1 MTSMTAIK
9 YNDNDLVK
17 SKKELF
23 LNKPIAFD
31 IETSSTYVK
40 GDKFAFMYCWCLNV
54 DGSIIRGRTW
64 QEFQDIIK
72 SWEKYNFNII
82 IYVHN
87 LPYEFQFLRKLF
99 NITDVFATDI
109 RKVLKC
115 KISKNVILKD
125 SLILSGMKL
134 ETLAKNLTKPMKKLV
149 GDLDYNLVRTPITPL
164 TDKEWGYVEED
175 VNIVVEYIREQIE
188 LYDNITKIPL
198 TNTGRVRNYLK
209 ELCLYGGKKG
219 HRRLSNQAKE
229 YKKLM
234 NILTLEVDE
243 FRLLRSAFQGGFTHA
258 NYNYTNEVVKDVD
271 SNDLTSSYPTVMLS
285 ERFPMS
291 KGQPFGR
298 KTLQEITE
306 INKNFLTVFTLKMT
320 NVLSK
325 IEFENYFSVSK
336 VKGTNIVEN
345 NGRVYSADEL
355 TTSITSIDLE
365 IILKCYSFDTFE
377 VVGGYAYKQ
386 DYLPQS
392 FLEGV
397 LKLYKDKTELKGI
410 EGKEKEYLLFK
421 GMLNACFGMMVT
433 NFAKRDFIYTDD
445 WAQDFS
451 KSLEDKVE
459 TENTSKSRFL
469 FYGWGVFVTAYAR
482 RNVWS
487 AILELKDDYIYS
499 DTDSVKYINREKHLD
514 YFQRYN
520 ENIKRKLINCLEYRK
535 IPTDYLNPKN
545 KHGVACWL
553 GLWDY
558 EGHYEQ
564 FKTLGAKRYLVK
576 KNGKFVLTC
585 AGLSKKQGVDYIT
598 KQENPFDFFNDNMY
612 IPKEYTGKMTHTY
625 IDSYQHYKIF
635 DYLGQGCYVE
645 SYSSIHLESCEFTLS
660 LSEKYVDFI
669 KSYVRG
675 YLILGEN
682 REGGY

>member
-1 MTSMTAIK
+1 MKEIK

-17 SKKELF
+17 SKKEIF
-23 LNKPIAFD
+23 LNKPISFD
-31 IETSSTYVK
+31 IETSSTYVE
-40 GDKFAFMYCWCLNV
+40 GEKFAFMYCWALNIDDEV
-54 DGSIIRGRTW
+54 IRGRTW
-64 QEFQDIIK
+64 EEFQDIIK

-82 IYVHN
+82 VYVHN

-99 NITDVFATDI
+99 NISDVFATDI

-134 ETLAKNLTKPMKKLV
+134 ETLAKNLSKPMEKKV
-149 GDLDYNLVRTPITPL
+149 GDLDYSLVRTPL
-164 TDKEWGYVEED
+164 THMSETEWGYVDED
-175 VNIVVEYIREQIE
+175 VNIVVAYIREQIE
-188 LYDNITKIPL
+188 IYGNITKIPL

-243 FRLLRSAFQGGFTHA
+243 FRLLRNAFQGGFTHA
-258 NYNYTNEVVKDVD
+258 NYNYNNEVIRDVYSD
-271 SNDLTSSYPTVMLS
+271 DLTSSYPTVILS

-291 KGQPFGR
+291 KGRYFEQ
-298 KTLQEITE
+298 KTLQEIKE
-306 INKNFLTVFTLKMT
+306 INKNFLTVFTVRMT

-365 IILKCYSFDTFE
+365 IILKCYSFDSFE
-377 VVGGYAYKQ
+377 VLGGYMYKQ

-392 FLEGV
+392 FLKGV

-410 EGKEKEYLLFK
+410 EGKEREYLLSK
-421 GMLNACFGMMVT
+421 GMLNSTYGMMVT
-433 NFAKRDFIYTDD
+433 NFAKRDYIYGDD
-445 WAQDFS
+445 WEQDFS
-451 KSLEDKVE
+451 KTLDDKIE
-459 TENTSKSRFL
+459 TENTSKGRFL

-499 DTDSVKYINREKHLD
+499 DTDSVKYINREQHLN

-520 ENIKRKLINCLEYRK
+520 ETIKSKLIKCLNYRN
-535 IPTDYLNPKN
+535 IPTEYLNPKN
-545 KHGVACWL
+545 KHGEECWL

-558 EGHYEQ
+558 EGHYQQ

-576 KNGKFVLTC
+576 KDDKYILTC
-585 AGLSKKQGVDYIT
+585 AGLSKKQGIDYLVN
-598 KQENPFDFFNDNMY
+598 QGEPFDMFNDNMY
-612 IPKEYTGKMTHTY
+612 IPKEHTGKMTHTY
-625 IDSYQHYKIF
+625 IDEYQSYDIT
-635 DYLGQGCYVE
+635 DYLGQTTHVV
-645 SYSSIHLESCEFTLS
+645 SYSSIHLENCEFTLS
-660 LSEKYVDFI
+660 LSDKYIDFI
-669 KSYVRG
+669 KSYVKG
-675 YLILGEN
+675 YMILGDE
-682 REGGY
+682 RHGGY

>member
-1 MTSMTAIK
+1 MTVIK
-9 YNDNDLVK
+9 YTNDDIVT
-17 SKKELF
+17 SKKERF

-31 IETSSTYVK
+31 IETTSTYVE
-40 GDKFAFMYCWCLNV
+40 GDKFAFMYCWALNIDDSKV
-54 DGSIIRGRTW
+54 IRGRTW
-64 QEFQDIIK
+64 DEFQDIIK

-99 NITDVFATDI
+99 NITDVFATDV

-134 ETLAKNLTKPMKKLV
+134 ETLAKNLTKPMEKKV
-149 GDLDYNLVRTPITPL
+149 GDLDYSLVRTPLTPMSD
-164 TDKEWGYVEED
+164 TEWGYVEED

-188 LYDNITKIPL
+188 IYGNITKIPL

-243 FRLLRSAFQGGFTHA
+243 FRLLRNAFQGGFTHA
-258 NYNYTNEVVKDVD
+258 NYNYTNEVVNDVYSD
-271 SNDLTSSYPTVMLS
+271 DLSSSYPTVIVS

-291 KGQPFGR
+291 KGQHFER
-298 KTLQEITE
+298 KNLQEIQE
-306 INKNFLTVFTLKMT
+306 INKNFLTVFTVRMT

-336 VKGTNIVEN
+336 VKGSNIVEN

-365 IILKCYSFDTFE
+365 IILRCYSFDSFE
-377 VVGGYAYKQ
+377 VLEGYAYKQ

-410 EGKEKEYLLFK
+410 EGKEREYLLSK
-421 GMLNACFGMMVT
+421 GMLNSTYGMMVT
-433 NFAKRDFIYTDD
+433 NFAKRDYIYNDD

-451 KSLEDKVE
+451 KTLDDKIE

-487 AILELKDDYIYS
+487 AILELKDDYVYS
-499 DTDSVKYINREKHLD
+499 DTDSVKYINRDKHLD

-520 ENIKRKLINCLEYRK
+520 ENIKRKLINCLNYRK
-535 IPTDYLNPKN
+535 LPTEYLHPKN
-545 KHGVACWL
+545 KNGEECWL

-558 EGHYEQ
+558 EGHYQQ

-576 KNGKFVLTC
+576 KDDKYILTC
-585 AGLSKKQGVDYIT
+585 AGLSKKQGIDYIV
-598 KQENPFDFFNDNMY
+598 KQGNPFDFFNDNMF
-612 IPKEYTGKMTHTY
+612 IPKEHTGKMTHTY
-625 IDSYQHYKIF
+625 IDEYQHYKIK
-635 DYLGQGCYVE
+635 DYLGQYADVE

-660 LSEKYVDFI
+660 LSEKYIDFI
-669 KSYVRG
+669 KSYVNG
-675 YLILGEN
+675 YLVLGDQ
-682 REGGY
+682 REGVY

>member
-1 MTSMTAIK
+1 MINLK

-17 SKKELF
+17 SKKEFF
-23 LNKPIAFD
+23 LNKPLAFD
-31 IETSSTYVK
+31 IETTSTYVN
-40 GDKFAFMYCWCLNV
+40 GEKFAFMYCWALNIDDEIV
-54 DGSIIRGRTW
+54 RGRTW
-64 QEFQDIIK
+64 EEFQEIVK

-99 NITDVFATDI
+99 NITEVFATDI

-134 ETLAKNLTKPMKKLV
+134 ETLAKNLSKPMKKLV
-149 GDLDYNLVRTPITPL
+149 GDLDYTLVRTHLTPMSE
-164 TDKEWGYVEED
+164 KEWGYVDED

-188 LYDNITKIPL
+188 IYGDITKIPL

-209 ELCLYGGKKG
+209 DLCLYGGKKG
-219 HRRLSNQAKE
+219 HRRLSNQAIE

-234 NILTLEVDE
+234 RILTLDVDE
-243 FRLLRSAFQGGFTHA
+243 FRLLRNAFQGGFTHA
-258 NYNYTNEVVKDVD
+258 NYNYTNEIVNDVYSD
-271 SNDLTSSYPTVMLS
+271 DLTSSYPTVILS

-291 KGQPFGR
+291 KGKQFGQ
-298 KTLQEITE
+298 KTLSEIQE
-306 INKNFLTVFTLKMT
+306 INKNFLTVFTVKMT

-355 TTSITSIDLE
+355 TTSVTSIDLE
-365 IILKCYSFDTFE
+365 IILNCYSFDTFE
-377 VVGGYAYKQ
+377 VLGGYAYKQ

-410 EGKEKEYLLFK
+410 EGKEREYLLSK
-421 GMLNACFGMMVT
+421 GMLNSTYGMMVT
-433 NFAKRDFIYTDD
+433 NFAKRDYVYSDD
-445 WAQDFS
+445 WEQDFS
-451 KSLEDKVE
+451 KSLEDKIE
-459 TENTSKSRFL
+459 TENTSRKRFL
-469 FYGWGVFVTAYAR
+469 FYAWGVFVTAYAR

-499 DTDSVKYINREKHLD
+499 DTDSVKYVNREQHLD
-514 YFQRYN
+514 YFKRYN
-520 ENIKRKLINCLEYRK
+520 ESIKNKLITCLNYRK
-535 IPTDYLNPKN
+535 IDTEYLHPKN
-545 KHGVACWL
+545 KHGEECWL

-558 EGHYEQ
+558 EGHYQQ

-576 KNGKFVLTC
+576 KDEKYILTC
-585 AGLSKKQGVDYIT
+585 AGLSKTQGVNYLIN
-598 KQENPFDFFNDNMY
+598 QGNPFNFFNDDMY
-612 IPKEYTGKMTHTY
+612 IPKEHTGKMTHTY
-625 IDSYQHYKIF
+625 IDEYQHYKIT
-635 DYLGQGCYVE
+635 DYLGQTTDVV
-645 SYSSIHLESCEFTLS
+645 SYSSIHLEECEFTLS
-660 LSEKYVDFI
+660 LSDKYVDFI
-669 KSYVRG
+669 KSYVKG
-675 YLILGEN
+675 YIILGEQ
-682 REGGY
+682 RIGGY

>member
-1 MTSMTAIK
+1 MKEIK
-9 YNDNDLVK
+9 YSDNDLIK
-17 SKKELF
+17 SKKEFF
-23 LNKPIAFD
+23 LNKPLAFD
-31 IETSSTYVK
+31 IETTSTYIN
-40 GDKFAFMYCWCLNV
+40 GEKFAFMYCWALNIDDKEV
-54 DGSIIRGRTW
+54 IRGRTW
-64 QEFQDIIK
+64 EEFQNIIK
-72 SWEKYNFNII
+72 SWEKYNFNIV

-99 NITDVFATDI
+99 DITEVFATDI

-134 ETLAKNLTKPMKKLV
+134 ETLAKNLTKPMQKKV
-149 GDLDYNLVRTPITPL
+149 GDLDYTLVRTHLTPMS
-164 TDKEWGYVEED
+164 DREWGYVEED

-188 LYDNITKIPL
+188 LYGDITKIPL

-209 ELCLYGGKKG
+209 EMCLYGGKKG
-219 HRRLSNQAKE
+219 HRRLSNQAKA

-234 NILTLEVDE
+234 SILTLEVDE
-243 FRLLRSAFQGGFTHA
+243 FRLLRNAFQGGFTHA
-258 NYNYTNEVVKDVD
+258 NYNYTNEIIDDVYSD
-271 SNDLTSSYPTVMLS
+271 DLTSSYPTVILS

-291 KGQPFGR
+291 KGKYFEQ
-298 KTLQEITE
+298 KTLQEIQE
-306 INKNFLTVFTLKMT
+306 INKNFLTVFTVRMT

-365 IILKCYSFDTFE
+365 IILKCYSFDSLE
-377 VVGGYAYKQ
+377 VLGGYAYKQ

-410 EGKEKEYLLFK
+410 KGKEREYLLSK
-421 GMLNACFGMMVT
+421 GMLNSTYGMMVT
-433 NFAKRDFIYTDD
+433 NFAKRDYIYSED
-445 WAQDFS
+445 WEQDFS
-451 KSLEDKVE
+451 KTLEDKIE
-459 TENTSKSRFL
+459 TENTSRKRFL

-499 DTDSVKYINREKHLD
+499 DTDSVKYINREKHLE
-514 YFQRYN
+514 YFKRYN
-520 ENIKRKLINCLEYRK
+520 ENIKRKLKNCLEYRK
-535 IPTDYLNPKN
+535 IPVDYLNPKN
-545 KHGVACWL
+545 KQGEECWL

-558 EGHYEQ
+558 EGHYQQ

-576 KNGKFVLTC
+576 KDNKYILTC
-585 AGLSKKQGVDYIT
+585 AGLSKKQGVKYLVN
-598 KQENPFDFFNDNMY
+598 QGNPFDMFNDNMY
-612 IPKEYTGKMTHTY
+612 IPKEHTGKMTHTY
-625 IDSYQHYKIF
+625 IDEYQSYDIT
-635 DYLGQGCYVE
+635 DYLGQKAHVE
-645 SYSSIHLESCEFTLS
+645 SYSSIHLENCDFTLS
-660 LSEKYVDFI
+660 LSDKYVDFI
-669 KSYVRG
+669 KSYVKG
-675 YLILGEN
+675 YMVLGDE
-682 REGGY
+682 RHGGY

>member
-1 MTSMTAIK
+1 MKEIN

-17 SKKELF
+17 SKKERF

-31 IETSSTYVK
+31 IETSSTYVE
-40 GDKFAFMYCWCLNV
+40 GEKFAFMYCWALNI
-54 DGSIIRGRTW
+54 DDKEIIRGRTW
-64 QEFQDIIK
+64 EEFQDIIK

-99 NITDVFATDI
+99 NISDVFATDI

-134 ETLAKNLTKPMKKLV
+134 ETLAKNLTKPMEKKV
-149 GDLDYNLVRTPITPL
+149 GDLDYSLVRTQSTFMSE
-164 TDKEWGYVEED
+164 TEWGYVEED

-188 LYDNITKIPL
+188 IYGNITKIPL

-209 ELCLYGGKKG
+209 EMCLYGGKKG
-219 HRRLSNQAKE
+219 HRRLSNQAKS

-243 FRLLRSAFQGGFTHA
+243 FRLLRNAFQGGFTHA
-258 NYNYTNEVVKDVD
+258 NYNYTNEVIKDVYSD
-271 SNDLTSSYPTVMLS
+271 DLTSSYPTVIIS

-291 KGQPFGR
+291 KGQYFEQ
-298 KTLQEITE
+298 KTLEEIQE
-306 INKNFLTVFTLKMT
+306 INKNFLTVFNVKMT

-336 VKGTNIVEN
+336 VKGVNIVEN

-365 IILKCYSFDTFE
+365 IILQCYSFNSFE
-377 VVGGYAYKQ
+377 VIGGYMYKQ

-392 FLEGV
+392 FLDGV

-410 EGKEKEYLLFK
+410 DGKEREYLLSK
-421 GMLNACFGMMVT
+421 GMLNSTYGMMVT
-433 NFAKRDFIYTDD
+433 NFAKRDYIYGDD
-445 WAQDFS
+445 WAQDYS
-451 KSLEDKVE
+451 KSLEDKIE
-459 TENTSKSRFL
+459 TENTSKGRFL

-499 DTDSVKYINREKHLD
+499 DTDSVKYINREQHLQ

-520 ENIKRKLINCLEYRK
+520 EMIKSKLINCLNYRK
-535 IPTDYLNPKN
+535 IPTEYLHPKN
-545 KHGVACWL
+545 KHGEECWL

-558 EGHYEQ
+558 EGHYQQ

-576 KNGKFVLTC
+576 KDDKYILTC
-585 AGLSKKQGVDYIT
+585 AGLSKKQGVDYLIN
-598 KQENPFDFFNDNMY
+598 QGEPFENFNDNMY
-612 IPKEYTGKMTHTY
+612 IPKEHTGKMTHTY
-625 IDSYQHYKIF
+625 IDEYQSYDVT
-635 DYLGQGCYVE
+635 DYLGQTTRVE
-645 SYSSIHLESCEFTLS
+645 SYSSIHLENCEFTLS
-660 LSEKYVDFI
+660 LSDKYVDFI
-669 KSYVRG
+669 NSYVKG
-675 YLILGEN
+675 YMILGDQ

>member
-1 MTSMTAIK
+1 MKELK
-9 YNDNDLVK
+9 YTTNDIVK
-17 SKKELF
+17 SKKELY

-31 IETSSTYVK
+31 IETTSTYVK
-40 GDKFAFMYCWCLNV
+40 GDKFAFMYCWALNI
-54 DGSIIRGRTW
+54 DDSIVRGRTW
-64 QEFQDIIK
+64 EEFQDIIK
-72 SWEKYNFNII
+72 DWEKYNFNII

-125 SLILSGMKL
+125 SLILSGLKL
-134 ETLAKNLTKPMKKLV
+134 ETLAKNLTKPMEKKV
-149 GDLDYNLVRTPITPL
+149 GDLDYTLIRTHLTPMSD
-164 TDKEWGYVEED
+164 TEWGYVEED

-188 LYDNITKIPL
+188 IYGNVTKIPL

-229 YKKLM
+229 YKRLM
-234 NILTLEVDE
+234 NILTLDANE
-243 FRLLRSAFQGGFTHA
+243 FRLLRNAFQGGFTHA
-258 NYNYTNEVVKDVD
+258 NYNYTNEIVDDVYSD
-271 SNDLTSSYPTVMLS
+271 DLTSSYPTVILS

-291 KGQPFGR
+291 KGQYFEH
-298 KTLQEITE
+298 KTLDEITE
-306 INKNFLTVFTLKMT
+306 INNHFLTVFTVKMT

-336 VKGTNIVEN
+336 VKGKNIVEN

-365 IILKCYSFDTFE
+365 IILKCYSFETFE
-377 VVGGYAYKQ
+377 VINGYAYKQ

-397 LKLYKDKTELKGI
+397 LNLYKDKTELKGI
-410 EGKEKEYLLFK
+410 EGKEREYLLSK
-421 GMLNACFGMMVT
+421 GMLNSTYGMMVT
-433 NFAKRDFIYTDD
+433 NFAKRDYIYNDD

-451 KSLEDKVE
+451 KSLDDKIE

-499 DTDSVKYINREKHLD
+499 DTDSVKYINREKHLN
-514 YFQRYN
+514 YFQSYN
-520 ENIKRKLINCLEYRK
+520 KLIKRKLTDCLNYRK
-535 IPTDYLNPKN
+535 ISTEYLHPKN
-545 KHGVACWL
+545 KYGDECWL

-558 EGHYEQ
+558 EGHYQQ
-564 FKTLGAKRYLVK
+564 FKTLGAKRYLFK
-576 KNGKFVLTC
+576 KDDKYILTC
-585 AGLSKKQGVDYIT
+585 AGLSKKQGIEYLVNQG
-598 KQENPFDFFNDNMY
+598 KPFDMFNDNMY
-612 IPKEYTGKMTHTY
+612 IPKEHTGKMTHTY
-625 IDSYQHYKIF
+625 IDEYQHYKITDF
-635 DYLGQGCYVE
+635 MGQDAEVV

-660 LSEKYVDFI
+660 LSEKYIDFI
-669 KSYVRG
+669 KSYVNG
-675 YLILGEN
+675 YLWLGES

>member
-1 MTSMTAIK
+1 MKEIK

-17 SKKELF
+17 SKKEIF

-31 IETSSTYVK
+31 IETSSTYIN
-40 GDKFAFMYCWCLNV
+40 GDKFAFMYCWALNIDDEV
-54 DGSIIRGRTW
+54 IRGRTW
-64 QEFQDIIK
+64 EEFQDIIK

-99 NITDVFATDI
+99 NISDVFATDI

-115 KISKNVILKD
+115 KISNNVILKD

-134 ETLAKNLTKPMKKLV
+134 ETLAKNLSKPMEKKV
-149 GDLDYNLVRTPITPL
+149 GDLDYSLVRTHSTFMSE
-164 TDKEWGYVEED
+164 TEWGYVEED

-188 LYDNITKIPL
+188 IYGNITKIPL

-234 NILTLEVDE
+234 SILTLEVDE
-243 FRLLRSAFQGGFTHA
+243 FRLLRNAFQGGFTHA
-258 NYNYTNEVVKDVD
+258 NYNYTNEIVNDVYSD
-271 SNDLTSSYPTVMLS
+271 DLTSSYPTVILS

-291 KGQPFGR
+291 KGQYFQQ
-298 KTLQEITE
+298 KTLEEIQEI
-306 INKNFLTVFTLKMT
+306 NRNFLTVFTVKMT

-365 IILKCYSFDTFE
+365 IILKCYSFDDFE
-377 VVGGYAYKQ
+377 VLGGYMYKQ

-410 EGKEKEYLLFK
+410 EGKEREYLLSK
-421 GMLNACFGMMVT
+421 GMLNSTYGMMVT
-433 NFAKRDFIYTDD
+433 NFAKRDYIYGDD

-451 KSLEDKVE
+451 KTLDDKIE
-459 TENTSKSRFL
+459 TENTSKGRFL

-499 DTDSVKYINREKHLD
+499 DTDSVKYINREQHLE

-520 ENIKRKLINCLEYRK
+520 ETIKRKLINCLNYRK
-535 IPTDYLNPKN
+535 ISTEYLYPKN
-545 KHGVACWL
+545 KHGEECWL

-558 EGHYEQ
+558 EGHYQQ

-576 KNGKFVLTC
+576 KDDNYILTC
-585 AGLSKKQGVDYIT
+585 AGLSKKQGIDYLIN
-598 KQENPFDFFNDNMY
+598 QGNPFVMFNDNMY
-612 IPKEYTGKMTHTY
+612 IPKEHTGKMTHTY
-625 IDSYQHYKIF
+625 IDEYQSYDVT
-635 DYLGQGCYVE
+635 DYLGQTTHVV
-645 SYSSIHLESCEFTLS
+645 SYSSIHLENCEFTLS
-660 LSEKYVDFI
+660 LSDKYVDFI
-669 KSYVRG
+669 NSYVKG
-675 YLILGEN
+675 YMILGDQ